1 MMWKIVS
8 EADTFEHAALI
19 SKDRLDVIAN
29 LIDSQSQIMTNNTF
43 FIKTFNTIRKVLFID
58 QITIT

>member
-1 MMWKIVS
+1 MMWKVIS

-19 SKDRLDVIAN
+19 SKERLDVIAN

-43 FIKTFNTIRKVLFID
+43 FMKTFNTIRKV
-58 QITIT
+58 ITIQ

>member
-1 MMWKIVS
+1 MWKVIS

-19 SKDRLDVIAN
+19 SKERLDVIAN

-43 FIKTFNTIRKVLFID
+43 FMKTFNTIRKV
-58 QITIT
+58 ITIH